1 LSTHGTLVLIFGG
14 GGGGEGCGRQDSG
27 CADIAGGGE
36 WEPFTSSVE
45 DDDGDDFDVTNSDEE
60 DVARVATAPGALASG
75 AGASNLEEEDNVH
88 EGDDMDLKA
97 PKGDMWLELRRHSVL
112 QKVRAHVQIPPDR
125 PFDKEDIKWVKK
137 TNYSGRG
144 KKEVLHAIIPWNR
157 LEDFVKEESTCWDFP
172 SAFLRKPWR
181 MVQSGSRSRINTCT
195 RSIYGESTHRI

>member
-1 LSTHGTLVLIFGG
+1 VTSGRICVPFLSTHGTLVLIFGG

-97 PKGDMWLELRRHSVL
+97 PKGDM
-112 QKVRAHVQIPPDR
+112 
-125 PFDKEDIKWVKK
+125 
-137 TNYSGRG
+137 
-144 KKEVLHAIIPWNR
+144 
-157 LEDFVKEESTCWDFP
+157 
-172 SAFLRKPWR
+172 
-181 MVQSGSRSRINTCT
+181 
-195 RSIYGESTHRI
+195 